1 MQARARVA
9 ITVYRAS
16 NQPSNVVDLRYAVA
30 ELLKIWY
37 HTNRR
42 SNKEQPMSAI
52 PKPYLSSAEY
62 LAFERQSESKHEYF
76 RGELFAMSG
85 ASQSHVTIFMN
96 TSHLL
101 VGQLK
106 GRSCRA
112 FGADMRVKV
121 SPTGLYTYPDLVVVC
136 GRPRFADK
144 ELDTLLNPTV
154 IVEILSKST
163 EAYDRGEKF
172 AHYRTLDTLTDY
184 LLISQDR
191 ALIEHFTRQADGG
204 WLLTESAGLGRSDA
218 HRVDSVP
225 ASSGRGLR
233 PGGVRCCQACAEAD
247 GGQRGS

>member
-1 MQARARVA
+1 
-9 ITVYRAS
+9 
-16 NQPSNVVDLRYAVA
+16 
-30 ELLKIWY
+30 
-37 HTNRR
+37 
-42 SNKEQPMSAI
+42 MSAI

-204 WLLTESAGLGRSDA
+204 WLLTESAGLD
-218 HRVDSVP
+218 
-225 ASSGRGLR
+225 
-233 PGGVRCCQACAEAD
+233 GVMPIESIQCQLPLAEVYDQVEFDVAKLAPKLTVVKEEAEAY
-247 GGQRGS
+247 ST